1 MSASNCLS
9 NFRTGIQ
16 KINSYISIAFEQD
29 SEGNDLYP
37 EYQKEFIV
45 TSAFLKMFIYWE
57 EFLEKIFINYLLGEP
72 SVDGTQVNAYVSP
85 QSLEHAQKI
94 LIGTQKYVDWA
105 NHEIVRRLANIF
117 FENGEPFA
125 TNIASISVDLSDLKT
140 IRNAAA
146 HVSSTT
152 QHKLDALSSRI
163 TSRTVSNTSVS
174 KLVMTLHP
182 NDQSHTVLQS
192 YQNILDI
199 AAENISRNHT

>member
-1 MSASNCLS
+1 MSISNRLA

-16 KINSYISIAFEQD
+16 QTNSYISIAFELD
-29 SEGNDLYP
+29 SDGNDLYP
-37 EYQKEFIV
+37 EDKKEFIV

-57 EFLEKIFINYLLGEP
+57 EFLEKIFINYLVGEP
-72 SVDGTQVNAYVSP
+72 SIDGTQVNTFVSP
-85 QSLEHAQKI
+85 QSSEHAHKI

-117 FENGEPFA
+117 FENGEPLA
-125 TNIASISVDLSDLKT
+125 TNMASISTELSDLKT

-152 QHKLDALSSRI
+152 QHKLDALASRI
-163 TSRTVSNTSVS
+163 TSRTVSNISVS
-174 KLVMTLHP
+174 KFVMTLDP
-182 NDQSHTVLQS
+182 NNQSVTILQS

-199 AAENISRNHT
+199 SAENIARNRT